1 MLEKASKKYFI
12 NHIYNCEVTEW
23 TRLYGN
29 YTKFA
34 DLPRDLLENI
44 QRFYGGIVAVLQK
57 IVEAKSESDISIEL
71 KVKKIK
77 ISLDVLLASFSK
89 IENWPRLLMNKIIE
103 DVYAELIKLM

>member
-1 MLEKASKKYFI
+1 MFD
-12 NHIYNCEVTEW
+12 
-23 TRLYGN
+23 N
-29 YTKFA
+29 YTEFA
-34 DLPRDLLENI
+34 DLSRDILENI
-44 QRFYGGIVAVLQK
+44 QRFYGEIVAVLLK
-57 IVEAKSESDISIEL
+57 IVEAKSEADISFEL